1 MTKIISIDGVQIT
14 QKNFQQVLI
23 RGDGKEKFNQIINKE
38 ISILPPSNNLDV
50 VNKYNYIFGKNSFD
64 QWSLIYLENQ
74 DYKKILKFISN
85 INSNNEMLA
94 SDYSYGQVYFEIY
107 GKNKNE
113 FLNKLTQF
121 DLRQTR
127 FPEFTMAQTLIAR
140 IDCSIY
146 NLKDRFLITCNR
158 SFEDYFK
165 DRLYINPGENKVY
178 RFDGNQF
185 VAVGD

>member
-1 MTKIISIDGVQIT
+1 MIKILSLEGVEIF
-14 QKNFQQVLI
+14 QKNFQQILI
-23 RGDGKEKFNQIINKE
+23 RGNGKEQFNQSINKE
-38 ISILPPSNNLDV
+38 ISILPPQKNLEVINNV
-50 VNKYNYIFGKNSFD
+50 KHIFAKNSFD
-64 QWSLIYLENQ
+64 QWSLIYLDDR
-74 DYKKILKFISN
+74 DYKDVLKLVSN
-85 INSNNEMLA
+85 LNLNDEVLA

-165 DRLYINPGENKVY
+165 DRLKDTASLN
-178 RFDGNQF
+178 
-185 VAVGD
+185 